1 MKTINVTV
9 IIQMDIKG
17 DNPLE
22 EVRDG
27 LDLINLDLQRNNSN
41 NAQIF
46 TQIDESDLLDVLTDE
61 EEED

>member
-9 IIQMDIKG
+9 IIQMDIEG
-17 DNPLE
+17 NNPLD

-27 LDLINLDLQRNNSN
+27 LDLINLDLQRNNTN

-46 TQIDESDLLDVLTDE
+46 TQIDTSDLLEVLTDD

>member
-1 MKTINVTV
+1 
-9 IIQMDIKG
+9 MDIKG

-22 EVRDG
+22 EVRDA
-27 LDLINLDLQRNNSN
+27 LELVNLDLQRNNSN
-41 NAQIF
+41 DVQIF

>member
-46 TQIDESDLLDVLTDE
+46 TQIDESDLLEVLTDE
-61 EEED
+61 EED